1 MKKKKILKNDEIDL
15 ILLYHIISS
24 KIRWIFLIFLI
35 SIVVCFSITYKPAKF
50 EISSQFE
57 TNSQLSARYMFLN
70 YLINKVNFNSL
81 TLEEIIYSNF
91 KHVSEKKITLLNV
104 SNSSDNLDFN
114 FLDTSSENQFLFSL
128 KHHNAKEGKK
138 VLNNLISEIF
148 SDVKKKTIS
157 DLLIIAKELK
167 KINDFEYTHLI
178 VDELRDS
185 SQELKSYVKLFENDD
200 VSRWFTYSF
209 SNIDIKK
216 KTKVKNNIILGIILG
231 FIFSTIFLL
240 FSDPK
245 SPKKNFNKY

>member
-24 KIRWIFLIFLI
+24 KIKWVILIFLI
-35 SIVVCFSITYKPAKF
+35 SIIVCLSITYKPAKF

-70 YLINKVNFNSL
+70 YSINKVNFNSL

-91 KHVSEKKITLLNV
+91 KHVSDKKVSLLNV
-104 SNSSDNLDFN
+104 SNSSDTLDFK
-114 FLDTSSENQFLFSL
+114 FLDTLSENQFLFSV
-128 KHHNAKEGKK
+128 KHHNVKEGKK
-138 VLNNLISEIF
+138 ILNNLISEIF

-167 KINDFEYTHLI
+167 KINDFEYSHLI
-178 VDELRDS
+178 VDDSKNS

-216 KTKVKNNIILGIILG
+216 TTKVKNNIILGIILG
-231 FIFSTIFLL
+231 FIFSIIFLL

-245 SPKKNFNKY
+245 SSKKIF